1 MAEKKILKTQIM
13 LRYATHEEWLA
24 NDPVLGK
31 GEVAVA
37 TVATKKDGE
46 VNFVPSVLLKVGD
59 GTNKYSKLDF
69 VFAKAADV
77 LEACKD
83 TEKLTAFVK
92 SVTNT
97 QGFAADS
104 DVQALAGRMTTAEG
118 EITSLKG
125 LVGTKKVETQ
135 IAEAIAALN
144 LADTYEAKGTAAGLI
159 EGLDLANTYEAK
171 GTAANA
177 IAALDLPN
185 TYEAKGTADSAIA
198 ALNLPNTYEA
208 KGTAAGLIADLDL
221 SNTYEAKGAAA
232 SALTEAKGYTD
243 DKDSAMNTRV
253 KALEDKFGDGE
264 ENVES
269 QIEAAV
275 NAEKERAM
283 AAEKA
288 NADAIT
294 AIKDGAT
301 IDSFADV
308 ESALAGKQAAGDY
321 ATKAEAK
328 AYADAKDTAIKAAQ
342 DKADANATEIA
353 NVKATAEAAY
363 VLPEGGIEEDLSDG
377 VKASLGKADTA
388 LQAADIANL
397 ATKDEVEAIAEDLD
411 TLSDK
416 VDAEIEVRAE
426 ADQKHTDDIAANAA
440 KIATLIGSDADKS
453 VRTIASEELAAQLI
467 AEGADEKLDTLKEI
481 ADWIQS
487 HPGDAAAM
495 NSAIQALQA
504 KTVLGT
510 YVDGEETKEYATV
523 KAYVEAAIAA
533 LNIGDYALAA
543 DLTALAGRVT
553 NAETTITNITKEGGL
568 IDTAVAAEATARDTA
583 IADAIGALDSSVAA
597 TAEVDNKV
605 SVLTGITE
613 TDGKLTAKTEVTL
626 SAVAKTGNVN
636 DLIQTEGDVLV
647 LFGGDAAGWSVTP
660 TV

>member
-24 NDPVLGK
+24 NDPVLAK

-59 GTNKYSKLDF
+59 GTTKYSGLDF

-83 TEKLTAFVK
+83 TTKLTDFVK

-144 LADTYEAKGTAAGLI
+144 LADTYEAKGTAASAI
-159 EGLDLANTYEAK
+159 AALDLPNTYEAK
-171 GTAANA
+171 GTTASA

-185 TYEAKGTADSAIA
+185 TYEAKGTAASAIE
-198 ALNLPNTYEA
+198 ALNL
-208 KGTAAGLIADLDL
+208 AG
-221 SNTYEAKGAAA
+221 TYEAKGAAA

-243 DKDSAMNTRV
+243 TKDSAMDTRV

-264 ENVES
+264 GNVES

-275 NAEKERAM
+275 
-283 AAEKA
+283 AAEAAIARAAEQA
-288 NADAIT
+288 NANAIAAEAAT
-294 AIKDGAT
+294 ARAAEQANAAAIAGVV
-301 IDSFADV
+301 ADYTTH
-308 ESALAGKQAAGDY
+308 AQ
-321 ATKAEAK
+321 AK
-328 AYADAKDTAIKAAQ
+328 AYADAKDTAIKTAQ

-353 NVKATAEAAY
+353 AVRGIAEAAY
-363 VLPEGGIEEDLSDG
+363 VLPEGGIESDLSDG
-377 VKASLGKADTA
+377 VKASLAKADSA
-388 LQAADIANL
+388 LQSADIADLATKGEVSAVAGDLSTLNDKVDVEIEARGEADKALAADIAANT
-397 ATKDEVEAIAEDLD
+397 AAIAKLNGDDKTEGSVDYKVAQEVAKILNDNDASDID
-411 TLSDK
+411 TL
-416 VDAEIEVRAE
+416 EE
-426 ADQKHTDDIAANAA
+426 IAA
-440 KIATLIGSDADKS
+440 
-453 VRTIASEELAAQLI
+453 
-467 AEGADEKLDTLKEI
+467 
-481 ADWIQS
+481 WITNDVT
-487 HPGDAAAM
+487 GAAALSKKVTD
-495 NSAIQALQA
+495 N
-504 KTVLGT
+504 
-510 YVDGEETKEYATV
+510 
-523 KAYVEAAIAA
+523 EAAIAK
-533 LNIGDYALAA
+533 LNGDASTEGSVDKKIADAIAAENLDQYALAA
-543 DLTALAGRVT
+543 DLTTLTGRVST
-553 NAETTITNITKEGGL
+553 AETAIENITKEGGL
-568 IDTAVAAEATARDTA
+568 IDTAVAAEAAARDTA

-626 SAVAKTGNVN
+626 SAIAKTGNVN
-636 DLIQTEGDVLV
+636 DLIQTDGDVLV
-647 LFGGDAAGWSVTP
+647 FFGGDATGWSATP

>member
-24 NDPVLGK
+24 NDPVLAK

-46 VNFVPSVLLKVGD
+46 VNYVPSVLLKVGD
-59 GTNKYSKLDF
+59 GTTNYSGLDF

-83 TEKLTAFVK
+83 TTKLTDFVNG
-92 SVTNT
+92 VIANAGIATDE
-97 QGFAADS
+97 AM
-104 DVQALAGRMTTAEG
+104 QALSGRVTTAEADIDAL
-118 EITSLKG
+118 EA
-125 LVGTKKVETQ
+125 LVGVKKVETQ
-135 IAEAIAALN
+135 ISEAIAALN
-144 LADTYEAKGTAAGLI
+144 
-159 EGLDLANTYEAK
+159 LANTYEAK
-171 GTAANA
+171 GTAAGA

-185 TYEAKGTADSAIA
+185 TYEAKGTAANAIA
-198 ALNLPNTYEA
+198 ALNLAE
-208 KGTAAGLIADLDL
+208 
-221 SNTYEAKGAAA
+221 TYEAKGAAA
-232 SALTEAKGYTD
+232 SALTEAKDYTD
-243 DKDSAMNTRV
+243 TKDSAMDTRV

-264 ENVES
+264 GNVES

-275 NAEKERAM
+275 
-283 AAEKA
+283 AAEAAIARAAEQA
-288 NADAIT
+288 NAT
-294 AIKDGAT
+294 AIAT
-301 IDSFADV
+301 EKSR
-308 ESALAGKQAAGDY
+308 
-321 ATKAEAK
+321 AEAAEQANANAIAGVVANYTTREQAQ
-328 AYADAKDTAIKAAQ
+328 AYANAKDTAIKAAQ

-353 NVKATAEAAY
+353 AVRGIAEAAY
-363 VLPEGGIEEDLSDG
+363 VLPEDGIESDLSDG
-377 VKASLGKADTA
+377 VKASLAKANSA

-397 ATKDEVEAIAEDLD
+397 ATKGEVETVAGDLS

-416 VDAEIEVRAE
+416 VDAEIEARIA
-426 ADQKHTDDIAANAA
+426 ADNTHTADIATNAT

-453 VRTIASEELAAQLI
+453 VRTIANEELAAQLI
-467 AEGADEKLDTLKEI
+467 AEGADEALDTLKEI

-495 NSAIQALQA
+495 NTAIQALQA

-510 YVDGEETKEYATV
+510 YTVEGEEEPKEYSTV

-543 DLTALAGRVT
+543 DLTALAGRVST
-553 NAETTITNITKEGGL
+553 AEAAIENITKEGGA
-568 IDTAVAAEATARDTA
+568 IDTAIAAEAAARGTA
-583 IADAIGALDSSVAA
+583 IADAIGALDSSVTA

-613 TDGKLTAKTEVTL
+613 TDGKLTAKEEVTL
-626 SAVAKTGNVN
+626 SAIAKTGNVN
-636 DLIQTEGDVLV
+636 DLIQTEGDILV
-647 LFGGDAAGWSVTP
+647 FFGGDATGWSATP

>member
-171 GTAANA
+171 G
-177 IAALDLPN
+177 
-185 TYEAKGTADSAIA
+185 
-198 ALNLPNTYEA
+198 
-208 KGTAAGLIADLDL
+208 
-221 SNTYEAKGAAA
+221 AAA

-294 AIKDGAT
+294 AIKDGTT

-363 VLPEGGIEEDLSDG
+363 VLPEGGIEADLSDG
-377 VKASLGKADTA
+377 VKASLGKANTA

-397 ATKDEVEAIAEDLD
+397 ATKGEVEAVAEDFD

-487 HPGDAAAM
+487 HPGDAATM

-553 NAETTITNITKEGGL
+553 DAETAITNITKEGGL
-568 IDTAVAAEATARDTA
+568 IDTAVAAEAEAREAA
-583 IADAIGALDSSVAA
+583 ITTAIGALDSSVAA

-626 SAVAKTGNVN
+626 SAIAKTGNVN

-647 LFGGDAAGWSVTP
+647 LFGGDAAGWASNP